1 MKHKS
6 YDYQSKYVLSRPLFL
21 AYILHHCISEFK
33 KIPIGIIASDCI
45 HDISI
50 NQKEVHRLSPFITQ
64 FEDDTLNEGKV
75 VFDIFFMAHLPESD
89 QDIDFYINIEIQDDF
104 YPGYPLSARGVYYG
118 GRMLSMQYEDQIKG
132 SHYENLKKVYSI
144 WICLNPPKEERG
156 SITEISLDKK
166 VLLGYNKLR
175 KKDYDKL
182 SVILLYLGEKSK
194 NEYLGFLQTL
204 FDGNIKE
211 KRKIEVLEKDYGI
224 KMNEELRKEI
234 REMCNL
240 DEYVANRGREEG
252 LKKGKAEGLAQ
263 GIEKTTLKSLQSVMK
278 HLQVDLKKAMEILE
292 LPVEDFSKY
301 QQLLKH

>member
-64 FEDDTLNEGKV
+64 FEDDTLKEGKA

-166 VLLGYNKLR
+166 VHVGYNRIR
-175 KKDYDKL
+175 KEDYDKL
-182 SVILLYLGEKSK
+182 SVILLYLSRES
-194 NEYLGFLQTL
+194 EEEILGFLQTL
-204 FDGNIKE
+204 LDETIQSE
-211 KRKIEVLEKDYGI
+211 RKLEILEKDYGI
-224 KMNEELRKEI
+224 VMDSKTR
-234 REMCNL
+234 
-240 DEYVANRGREEG
+240 
-252 LKKGKAEGLAQ
+252 
-263 GIEKTTLKSLQSVMK
+263 KTTIYKV
-278 HLQVDLKKAMEILE
+278 
-292 LPVEDFSKY
+292 KY
-301 QQLLKH
+301 

>member
-64 FEDDTLNEGKV
+64 FEDDNLNEGKV

-132 SHYENLKKVYSI
+132 SRYENLKKVYSI

-166 VLLGYNKLR
+166 VHVGYNRIR
-175 KKDYDKL
+175 KEDYDKL
-182 SVILLYLGEKSK
+182 SVILLYLSRES
-194 NEYLGFLQTL
+194 EEEILGFLQTL
-204 FDGNIKE
+204 LDETIQSE
-211 KRKIEVLEKDYGI
+211 RKLEILEKEYGI
-224 KMNEELRKEI
+224 VMDNETRKEI

-240 DEYVANRGREEG
+240 GDYVEN
-252 LKKGKAEGLAQ
+252 KGIAK
-263 GIEKTTLKSLQSVMK
+263 GIEETTIKSIQSIMV
-278 HLQVDLKKAMEILE
+278 HLQIDLNKAMELLDIPSSE
-292 LPVEDFSKY
+292 FSKY
-301 QQLLKH
+301 EKLIKKA

>member
-118 GRMLSMQYEDQIKG
+118 SRMFSMQYEDQIKG
-132 SHYENLKKVYSI
+132 SRYENLKKVYSI

-166 VLLGYNKLR
+166 VHVGYNRIR
-175 KKDYDKL
+175 KEDYDKL
-182 SVILLYLGEKSK
+182 SVILLYLSK
-194 NEYLGFLQTL
+194 ESEEEILGFLQTL
-204 FDGNIKE
+204 LDETIQSE
-211 KRKIEVLEKDYGI
+211 RKLAILEEEYGI
-224 KMNEELRKEI
+224 VMDNKTRKI

-240 DEYVANRGREEG
+240 GDYVEN
-252 LKKGKAEGLAQ
+252 K
-263 GIEKTTLKSLQSVMK
+263 GIEKGLAKGIEETTLKFIGFIQNMMKNNDMSVEEVFDMMQIPAK
-278 HLQVDLKKAMEILE
+278 EREEYLTYLNNI
-292 LPVEDFSKY
+292 SK
-301 QQLLKH
+301 

>member
-1 MKHKS
+1 M
-6 YDYQSKYVLSRPLFL
+6 
-21 AYILHHCISEFK
+21 IS
-33 KIPIGIIASDCI
+33 SLW
-45 HDISI
+45 H
-50 NQKEVHRLSPFITQ
+50 
-64 FEDDTLNEGKV
+64 
-75 VFDIFFMAHLPESD
+75 FDIFFMAHLPESD

-132 SHYENLKKVYSI
+132 SRYENLKKVYSI

-182 SVILLYLGEKSK
+182 SVILLYLGEESK
-194 NEYLGFLQTL
+194 NECLGFLQTL

-240 DEYVANRGREEG
+240 DEYVAKR
-252 LKKGKAEGLAQ
+252 GKAEGLAQ

>member
-33 KIPIGIIASDCI
+33 KIPIGIIASECI

-132 SHYENLKKVYSI
+132 SRYENLKKVYSI

-166 VLLGYNKLR
+166 VHVGYNRIR
-175 KKDYDKL
+175 KEDYDKL
-182 SVILLYLGEKSK
+182 SVILLYLSRES
-194 NEYLGFLQTL
+194 EEEILGFLQTL
-204 FDGNIKE
+204 LDETIQSE
-211 KRKIEVLEKDYGI
+211 KKLEILEEEYGI
-224 KMNEELRKEI
+224 VIDNETRKEI

-240 DEYVANRGREEG
+240 GDYVEN
-252 LKKGKAEGLAQ
+252 KGIAK
-263 GIEKTTLKSLQSVMK
+263 GIEETTAEFASFIQNMMNSHHFTAEEVFDMMQIPEEKRKKYRQYLKYPS
-278 HLQVDLKKAMEILE
+278 
-292 LPVEDFSKY
+292 
-301 QQLLKH
+301 

>member
-64 FEDDTLNEGKV
+64 FEDDTLKEGKA

-104 YPGYPLSARGVYYG
+104 YPNYPLSARGVYYG
-118 GRMLSMQYEDQIKG
+118 GRMLSMQYEDQIRG
-132 SHYENLKKVYSI
+132 SRYENLKKVYSI

-166 VLLGYNKLR
+166 VLRGYNKLR
-175 KKDYDKL
+175 KKDYD
-182 SVILLYLGEKSK
+182 
-194 NEYLGFLQTL
+194 
-204 FDGNIKE
+204 
-211 KRKIEVLEKDYGI
+211 
-224 KMNEELRKEI
+224 
-234 REMCNL
+234 
-240 DEYVANRGREEG
+240 
-252 LKKGKAEGLAQ
+252 
-263 GIEKTTLKSLQSVMK
+263 
-278 HLQVDLKKAMEILE
+278 
-292 LPVEDFSKY
+292 
-301 QQLLKH
+301 

>member
-1 MKHKS
+1 
-6 YDYQSKYVLSRPLFL
+6 
-21 AYILHHCISEFK
+21 
-33 KIPIGIIASDCI
+33 
-45 HDISI
+45 
-50 NQKEVHRLSPFITQ
+50 
-64 FEDDTLNEGKV
+64 
-75 VFDIFFMAHLPESD
+75 
-89 QDIDFYINIEIQDDF
+89 
-104 YPGYPLSARGVYYG
+104 
-118 GRMLSMQYEDQIKG
+118 MQYEDQIKG
-132 SHYENLKKVYSI
+132 SRYENLKKVYSI

-166 VLLGYNKLR
+166 VHVGYNRIR
-175 KKDYDKL
+175 KEDYDKL
-182 SVILLYLGEKSK
+182 SVILLYLGEESK
-194 NEYLGFLQTL
+194 NECLGFLQTL

>member
-45 HDISI
+45 HDISV

-64 FEDDTLNEGKV
+64 FEDDTLKEGKV

-118 GRMLSMQYEDQIKG
+118 SRMLSMQYEDQIKG

-166 VLLGYNKLR
+166 VHVGYNRIR
-175 KKDYDKL
+175 KEDYDKL
-182 SVILLYLGEKSK
+182 SVILLYLSRES
-194 NEYLGFLQTL
+194 EEEILGFLQTL
-204 FDGNIKE
+204 LDETIQSE
-211 KRKIEVLEKDYGI
+211 RKLAILEKDYGI
-224 KMNEELRKEI
+224 VMDNETRKEI

-240 DEYVANRGREEG
+240 GDYVEN
-252 LKKGKAEGLAQ
+252 KGMAKGIAK
-263 GIEKTTLKSLQSVMK
+263 GIEEATIKSIQS
-278 HLQVDLKKAMEILE
+278 ISYS
-292 LPVEDFSKY
+292 PY
-301 QQLLKH
+301 QI